1 VLQAARLSK
10 ALRYKTKE
18 AEQLAESL
26 KTNDQVIQKLQKECS
41 LLQVQVEGKD
51 GEIRKLTVHKQ
62 LLERD
67 VEEYDCDN
75 KQLKEDLIRSKQHET
90 TETSRK
96 IIKDLRL
103 ECRQL
108 TTRLGHLQAVAE
120 AKMVKA
126 FTAEFQLHMYSHC
139 TCFKLN

>member
-1 VLQAARLSK
+1 MLQAARLSQ

-26 KTNDQVIQKLQKECS
+26 KTNDQVIQKLQKEFS
-41 LLQVQVEGKD
+41 LLQIQVEGKD
-51 GEIRKLTVHKQ
+51 GEIRKLRVQKQ

-67 VEEYDCDN
+67 VEEYDCEN
-75 KQLKEDLIRSKQHET
+75 KKLKEDLIRSKQHET

-96 IIKDLRL
+96 TIKDLRL

-108 TTRLGHLQAVAE
+108 TTRLGLFQAADE

-126 FTAEFQLHMYSHC
+126 FAAEFQWHM
-139 TCFKLN
+139 

>member
-1 VLQAARLSK
+1 MQAARLSQ

-26 KTNDQVIQKLQKECS
+26 KTNDQVIQKLQKEFS

-51 GEIRKLTVHKQ
+51 GEIRKLTVQKQ

-96 IIKDLRL
+96 IIKDLRS

-126 FTAEFQLHMYSHC
+126 FTAEFQLHMHSHC